1 MKVESAIRLRNEL
14 AEGGSEASSEVS
26 ESKDH
31 PIAVFR
37 KPVHARAAEL
47 GRNERNKGD
56 EKGQHAFR
64 FAWRGGGSFLAIV
77 FAKIV

>member
-1 MKVESAIRLRNEL
+1 M
-14 AEGGSEASSEVS
+14 EAKRRAKFQSRKIIPSPS
-26 ESKDH
+26 
-31 PIAVFR
+31 FR

-77 FAKIV
+77 FVKIV